1 MNSTSNSKQ
10 KFDETVVV
18 ETTCGTC
25 PEEETPA
32 VDGGWA
38 TAQRNSGQ

>member
-10 KFDETVVV
+10 KFDAVVV

-32 VDGGWA
+32 VDGGWV